1 MFVPSLPFTQQ
12 NNVQS
17 SQSMDSVT
25 LDLRDTRTVFGGSW
39 AFTVAGPRSSC
50 GISSQLGPLSV
61 NSLMSFTPA
70 HKRVISLSTKA
81 YIIAHGFSNLHGV
94 QMKSSTQ
101 QKVSQLFQ
109 NCKYLPEISNST
121 TMTILTRDRKAVWKY
136 S

>member
-17 SQSMDSVT
+17 IQSMDSVT

-50 GISSQLGPLSV
+50 GISPQLGPLSL
-61 NSLMSFTPA
+61 NSLMSFTSA

-81 YIIAHGFSNLHGV
+81 YIIAHGFSNL
-94 QMKSSTQ
+94 
-101 QKVSQLFQ
+101 
-109 NCKYLPEISNST
+109 CR
-121 TMTILTRDRKAVWKY
+121 ILTR
-136 S
+136 SFQFCTSE